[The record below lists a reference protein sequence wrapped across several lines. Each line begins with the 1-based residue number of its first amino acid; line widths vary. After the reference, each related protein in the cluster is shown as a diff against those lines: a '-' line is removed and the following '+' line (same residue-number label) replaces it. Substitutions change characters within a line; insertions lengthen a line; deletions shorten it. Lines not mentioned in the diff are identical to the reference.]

1 VAFLRTD
8 KLILDFPI
16 RHLDERQSAVA
27 FEKSGRPSRFVKGP
41 RGYYMRALDHVDL
54 SLKAGDRLALI
65 GANGAGKTSLLRV
78 LAGIY
83 PPTAGAIDASGR
95 VSTMFTAGLGFD
107 QRASGY
113 ENIYT
118 TGLMLGLQPKEIREI
133 VPDIEQFTE
142 LGEFLSLPISSLSA
156 GMQARLAF
164 AVTTSVRPDILLIDE
179 IVGAGD
185 PAFMVR
191 ARDRLLDMTNA
202 VEILVVAS
210 QSQEVLQTFC
220 NQAILLVDGHVVER
234 GSVDDVFKAYRH
246 LGDVEQK
253 PRPAA
258 DAD

>member
-8 KLILDFPI
+8 KLVLDFPI

-27 FEKSGRPSRFVKGP
+27 FESSGRPSRFVKDP
-41 RGYYMRALDHVDL
+41 RGYHMRALDHIDL
-54 SLKAGDRLALI
+54 SLRAGDRLALI

-83 PPTAGAIDASGR
+83 PPTAGAVEASGR

-133 VPDIEQFTE
+133 VPDIERFTE

-191 ARDRLLDMTNA
+191 ARDRLLDMTGA

-210 QSQEVLQTFC
+210 QSLDVLQTFC
-220 NQAILLVDGHVVER
+220 NQAILLVDGQVTEQ
-234 GSVDDVFKAYRH
+234 GSVSDVFRAYTHKGGADEKARS
-246 LGDVEQK
+246 
-253 PRPAA
+253 PA
-258 DAD
+258 DAR